1 MGFFHVCPNC
11 IESRLIVLRGQ
22 DSSWRFFPVSY
33 RALLYDQAA
42 VYRFLICISSMNTSP
57 LLHRVAL
64 IGAGEV
70 ARFYGTALKAAGVQ
84 VPFVLVRRET
94 ESARELAQQLGAQ
107 LCLQAD
113 AQWQEL
119 DGVLSAVT
127 GTQAEVVAKAVMP
140 HLSAGALYMDL
151 CTAEPQDMENMAV
164 LAQQYGVELADLAI
178 MGSVPS
184 TGAQTALLA
193 AGQGA
198 GRAATFWQAQGAPVR
213 LLPGQAGDAMRL
225 KLLRSLM
232 TKGLEA
238 LGIENLMLAERM
250 GLRAELHE
258 VLEDLNQ
265 RGLQDFMESCLR
277 SHLVHGVRRR
287 DEVLQVRRQLERA
300 GIEPRVT
307 NGVLD
312 FFEHTAQTAS
322 LQRGQAVGTQ
332 ESLDVFLEEARL
344 SSSRS

>member
-1 MGFFHVCPNC
+1 MGFFLGFPFCC
-11 IESRLIVLRGQ
+11 CGLISEWAYCGHAGL
-22 DSSWRFFPVSY
+22 FFPVSY
-33 RALLYDQAA
+33 RAQPGVSGCSLSFSL
-42 VYRFLICISSMNTSP
+42 CISSMTTSP

-70 ARFYGTALKAAGVQ
+70 ARFYGAALKSAGVQ
-84 VPFVLVRRET
+84 VPFILVRRE
-94 ESARELAQQLGAQ
+94 SAPASELAHQLGAQ

-113 AQWQEL
+113 ARWQDL

-140 HLSAGALYMDL
+140 HLSSGTLYMDL
-151 CTAEPQDMENMAV
+151 CTAEPQAMESLDA
-164 LAQQYGVELADLAI
+164 LAQQHGIELADLAI

-198 GRAATFWQAQGAPVR
+198 GRAAAFWQAQGAPVR
-213 LLPGQAGDAMRL
+213 ILPGKAGDAMRL

-250 GLRAELHE
+250 GLRAELYE

-287 DEVLQVRRQLERA
+287 DEVLQVRRQLELA
-300 GIEPRVT
+300 GIAPRVT

-312 FFEHTAQTAS
+312 FFEHTAQTAP
-322 LQRGQAVGTQ
+322 LQRSQAVGTQ
-332 ESLDVFLEEARL
+332 ESLEVFLEEARL

>member
-1 MGFFHVCPNC
+1 MT
-11 IESRLIVLRGQ
+11 
-22 DSSWRFFPVSY
+22 
-33 RALLYDQAA
+33 
-42 VYRFLICISSMNTSP
+42 TSP

-70 ARFYGTALKAAGVQ
+70 ARFYGAALKLAGVQ
-84 VPFVLVRRET
+84 VPFILVRRE
-94 ESARELAQQLGAQ
+94 SAAASELAQQLGAK

-113 AQWQEL
+113 TDWRSL

-127 GTQAEVVAKAVMP
+127 GTQAYIVAKAVMP
-140 HLSAGALYMDL
+140 HLSVGALYMDL
-151 CTAEPQDMENMAV
+151 CTAEPQDMESMDA
-164 LAQQYGVELADLAI
+164 LAQEHGIELADLAI

-198 GRAATFWQAQGAPVR
+198 GRAAAFWQAQGASVR
-213 LLPGQAGDAMRL
+213 ILPGQAGDAMRL

-250 GLRAELHE
+250 GLRAELYE

-287 DEVLQVRRQLERA
+287 DEVLQVRRQLELA
-300 GIEPRVT
+300 GIAPRVT
-307 NGVLD
+307 NGILD
-312 FFEHTAQTAS
+312 FFEHTAQTES
-322 LQRGQAVGTQ
+322 LQRAQAVGTQ
-332 ESLDVFLEEARL
+332 ESLEVFLEEARQ
-344 SSSRS
+344 SSSQS

>member
-1 MGFFHVCPNC
+1 MT
-11 IESRLIVLRGQ
+11 
-22 DSSWRFFPVSY
+22 
-33 RALLYDQAA
+33 
-42 VYRFLICISSMNTSP
+42 TSP

-70 ARFYGTALKAAGVQ
+70 ARFYGAALKLAGVQ
-84 VPFVLVRRET
+84 VPFILVRRE
-94 ESARELAQQLGAQ
+94 SAAASELAQQLGAK

-113 AQWQEL
+113 TDWRSL

-127 GTQAEVVAKAVMP
+127 GTQAYIVAKAVMP
-140 HLSAGALYMDL
+140 HLSVRALYMDL
-151 CTAEPQDMENMAV
+151 CTAEPQDMESMDV
-164 LAQQYGVELADLAI
+164 LAQQHGIELADLAI

-198 GRAATFWQAQGAPVR
+198 GRAAAFWQAQGASVSI
-213 LLPGQAGDAMRL
+213 LPGQAGDAMRL

-250 GLRAELHE
+250 GLRAELYE

-287 DEVLQVRRQLERA
+287 DEVLQVRRQLELA
-300 GIEPRVT
+300 GIAPRVT

-312 FFEHTAQTAS
+312 FFEHTAQTES
-322 LQRGQAVGTQ
+322 LQRAQAVGTQ
-332 ESLDVFLEEARL
+332 ESLEVFLEEARL

>member
-1 MGFFHVCPNC
+1 MTTF
-11 IESRLIVLRGQ
+11 
-22 DSSWRFFPVSY
+22 
-33 RALLYDQAA
+33 
-42 VYRFLICISSMNTSP
+42 P
-57 LLHRVAL
+57 LLQRVAL

-70 ARFYGTALKAAGVQ
+70 ARAYGAALKSAGVQ
-84 VPFVLVRRET
+84 IPFLLVRRVS
-94 ESARELAQQLGAQ
+94 SAAQGLADQLEAQ
-107 LCLQAD
+107 LCMQAD
-113 AQWQEL
+113 ALWQEL

-127 GTQAEVVAKAVMP
+127 GTQAAVVAHAVMP
-140 HLSAGALYMDL
+140 HLTAATLYMDL
-151 CTAEPQDMENMAV
+151 CTAEPQDMEAMDV
-164 LAQQYGVELADLAI
+164 LAHQHGVELADLAI

-198 GRAATFWQAQGAPVR
+198 GRAAAFWQAQGAPVR
-213 LLPGQAGDAMRL
+213 ILPGQAGDAMRL

-250 GLRAELHE
+250 GLRAELYE

-287 DEVLQVRRQLERA
+287 DEVLQVRRQLELA

-312 FFEHTAQTAS
+312 FFEHTAQTES

-332 ESLDVFLEEARL
+332 ESLEVFLEEARL

>member
-1 MGFFHVCPNC
+1 MT
-11 IESRLIVLRGQ
+11 
-22 DSSWRFFPVSY
+22 
-33 RALLYDQAA
+33 
-42 VYRFLICISSMNTSP
+42 TSP

-70 ARFYGTALKAAGVQ
+70 ARFYGAALKSAGVQ
-84 VPFVLVRRET
+84 VPFILVRRE
-94 ESARELAQQLGAQ
+94 SAPASELAQQLGAQ
-107 LCLQAD
+107 LCSQAD
-113 AQWQEL
+113 ARWQDL

-140 HLSAGALYMDL
+140 HLSSGTLYMDL
-151 CTAEPQDMENMAV
+151 CTAEPQDMESMDA
-164 LAQQYGVELADLAI
+164 LAQQHGIELADLAI

-198 GRAATFWQAQGAPVR
+198 GRAAAFWQAQGAPVR
-213 LLPGQAGDAMRL
+213 ILPGKAGDAMRL

-250 GLRAELHE
+250 GLRAELYE

-287 DEVLQVRRQLERA
+287 DEVLQVRRQLELA
-300 GIEPRVT
+300 GIAPRVT

-312 FFEHTAQTAS
+312 FFEHTAQTAP
-322 LQRGQAVGTQ
+322 LQRSQAVGTQ
-332 ESLDVFLEEARL
+332 ESLEVFLEEARL

>member
-1 MGFFHVCPNC
+1 MT
-11 IESRLIVLRGQ
+11 
-22 DSSWRFFPVSY
+22 
-33 RALLYDQAA
+33 
-42 VYRFLICISSMNTSP
+42 TSP

-70 ARFYGTALKAAGVQ
+70 ARFYGAALKLAGVQ
-84 VPFVLVRRET
+84 VPFILVRRE
-94 ESARELAQQLGAQ
+94 SAAASELAQQLGAQ

-113 AQWQEL
+113 TDWRSL

-127 GTQAEVVAKAVMP
+127 GTQAYIVAKAVMP
-140 HLSAGALYMDL
+140 HLSVRALYMDL
-151 CTAEPQDMENMAV
+151 CTAEPQDMESMDV
-164 LAQQYGVELADLAI
+164 LAQQHGIELADLAI

-198 GRAATFWQAQGAPVR
+198 GRAAAFWQAQGASVR
-213 LLPGQAGDAMRL
+213 ILPGQAGDAMRL

-250 GLRAELHE
+250 GLRAELYE

-265 RGLQDFMESCLR
+265 RGLQDF
-277 SHLVHGVRRR
+277 G
-287 DEVLQVRRQLERA
+287 
-300 GIEPRVT
+300 
-307 NGVLD
+307 
-312 FFEHTAQTAS
+312 
-322 LQRGQAVGTQ
+322 QRP
-332 ESLDVFLEEARL
+332 DI
-344 SSSRS
+344 

>member
-1 MGFFHVCPNC
+1 M
-11 IESRLIVLRGQ
+11 
-22 DSSWRFFPVSY
+22 
-33 RALLYDQAA
+33 
-42 VYRFLICISSMNTSP
+42 TTTP

-64 IGAGEV
+64 VGAGEV
-70 ARFYGTALKAAGVQ
+70 AHFYGAALTSAGVQ
-84 VPFVLVRRET
+84 VPFILVRRE
-94 ESARELAQQLGAQ
+94 SAVARELAEQLGAQ
-107 LCLQAD
+107 LCRQAD
-113 AQWQEL
+113 ARWRDL

-127 GTQAEVVAKAVMP
+127 GTQAGAVARAVMP
-140 HLSAGALYMDL
+140 CLMTGALYMDL
-151 CTAEPQDMENMAV
+151 CTAEPQDMEGMAV

-178 MGSVPS
+178 MGSVPA

-198 GRAATFWQAQGAPVR
+198 GRAAAFWRAQGAPVR
-213 LLPGQAGDAMRL
+213 VLPGQAGDAMRL

-250 GLRAELHE
+250 GLRAELYE

-287 DEVLQVRRQLERA
+287 DEVLQVRRQLELA
-300 GIEPRVT
+300 GIAPRVT

-322 LQRGQAVGTQ
+322 LQRDQVVGTE
-332 ESLDVFLEEARL
+332 ESLEAFLEEAL
-344 SSSRS
+344 CSSPRSSLLGKPV

>member
-1 MGFFHVCPNC
+1 MVISRSCRAVFPCKLRDAAWC
-11 IESRLIVLRGQ
+11 YRLRLIV
-22 DSSWRFFPVSY
+22 SSVCF
-33 RALLYDQAA
+33 
-42 VYRFLICISSMNTSP
+42 SMTTSP

-70 ARFYGTALKAAGVQ
+70 ARFYGAALKLAGVQ
-84 VPFVLVRRET
+84 VPFILVRRE
-94 ESARELAQQLGAQ
+94 SAAASELAQQLGAQ

-113 AQWQEL
+113 TDWRSL

-127 GTQAEVVAKAVMP
+127 GTQAYIVAKAVMP
-140 HLSAGALYMDL
+140 HLSVRALYMDL
-151 CTAEPQDMENMAV
+151 CTAEPQDMEIMDV
-164 LAQQYGVELADLAI
+164 LAQEHGIELADLAI

-198 GRAATFWQAQGAPVR
+198 GRAAAFWQAQGASVR
-213 LLPGQAGDAMRL
+213 ILPGQAGDAMRL

-250 GLRAELHE
+250 GLRAELYE

-287 DEVLQVRRQLERA
+287 DEVLQVRRQLELA
-300 GIEPRVT
+300 GIAPRVT
-307 NGVLD
+307 NGILD
-312 FFEHTAQTAS
+312 FFEHTAQTES
-322 LQRGQAVGTQ
+322 LQRAQAVGTQ
-332 ESLDVFLEEARL
+332 ESLEVFLEEARQ
-344 SSSRS
+344 SSSQS

>member
-1 MGFFHVCPNC
+1 MTTF
-11 IESRLIVLRGQ
+11 
-22 DSSWRFFPVSY
+22 
-33 RALLYDQAA
+33 
-42 VYRFLICISSMNTSP
+42 P
-57 LLHRVAL
+57 LLQRVAL

-70 ARFYGTALKAAGVQ
+70 ARAYGAALKLAGVQ
-84 VPFVLVRRET
+84 TPFLLVRRA
-94 ESARELAQQLGAQ
+94 SPAAQELADQLGAQ
-107 LCLQAD
+107 LCMQAD
-113 AQWQEL
+113 AQWREL

-127 GTQAEVVAKAVMP
+127 GTQAAVVAKGVMP
-140 HLSAGALYMDL
+140 HLAAGTLYMDL
-151 CTAEPQDMENMAV
+151 CTAEPLDMEAMEV
-164 LAQQYGVELADLAI
+164 LARQQNVELADLAI
-178 MGSVPS
+178 MGSVPT

-198 GRAATFWQAQGAPVR
+198 ARAAAFWQAQGASVR

-250 GLRAELHE
+250 GLRSELYE
-258 VLEDLNQ
+258 VLQDLNE

-287 DEVLQVRRQLERA
+287 DEVLQVRRQLELA
-300 GIEPRVT
+300 GIAPRVT

-312 FFEHTAQTAS
+312 FFEHTAQTEA
-322 LQRGQAVGTQ
+322 LQRPQAVGTA
-332 ESLDVFLEEARL
+332 ESLGIFLEEAQG
-344 SSSRS
+344 SASRS